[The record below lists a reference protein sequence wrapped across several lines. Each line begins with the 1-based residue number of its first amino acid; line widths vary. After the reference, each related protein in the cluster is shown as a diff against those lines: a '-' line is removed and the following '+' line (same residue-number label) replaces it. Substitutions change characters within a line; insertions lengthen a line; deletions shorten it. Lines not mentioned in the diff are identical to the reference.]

1 MDRIKEFFK
10 TKGFYIALYTG
21 VAAFATLLLLYNYS
35 DKKNEVRREHAID
48 LNQNAINTTE
58 ENTVA
63 KKVDSDGVIKKKS
76 NKVDSKNEIKDAKI
90 EQKSTSNNNGDITKK
105 DASANKQDVI
115 DPTNCDDEEAIQK
128 YLENNMTEEV
138 KIVPSMNYDGGKYL
152 HIPLIGEVILP
163 YSMDTTV
170 YYKTLDCYRC
180 NPGMLIK
187 GDEGTDIASCYE
199 GIVEKIEDTK
209 EHGTIVVV
217 DMGNGYKATYGQLM
231 NVTVKEKDA
240 VTVGQ
245 NIGEIA
251 PVSSYYSKE
260 GNHLYFEVEKDG
272 EPVNPNA
279 LFCE

>member
-63 KKVDSDGVIKKKS
+63 KKVDSDGVIKKNS

-128 YLENNMTEEV
+128 YLENQF
-138 KIVPSMNYDGGKYL
+138 
-152 HIPLIGEVILP
+152 HF
-163 YSMDTTV
+163 
-170 YYKTLDCYRC
+170 
-180 NPGMLIK
+180 
-187 GDEGTDIASCYE
+187 
-199 GIVEKIEDTK
+199 
-209 EHGTIVVV
+209 
-217 DMGNGYKATYGQLM
+217 Q
-231 NVTVKEKDA
+231 
-240 VTVGQ
+240 
-245 NIGEIA
+245 
-251 PVSSYYSKE
+251 
-260 GNHLYFEVEKDG
+260 
-272 EPVNPNA
+272 
-279 LFCE
+279 